1 MDSDSRTEYHIM
13 TYVFGPVPSRRL
25 GMSLGV
31 DLIPPKTCTYDCLY
45 CQVGRTTRM
54 IAEPQPFVPVDLVIS
69 EIKDKL
75 SKTSPDTITLAG
87 SGEPMLNSDIGRVIA
102 GIKGL
107 TRTRVAVLT
116 NGSLFRKEEVRRR
129 VLGAD
134 IILPTLTSV
143 YDETF
148 RIIHRPHPDL
158 VLADIIEGLIKLRS
172 EFKGQLFLEVVLLA
186 GINHSENEL
195 EGLKSAIGQIAPG
208 RVQLNTVVRP
218 PADKRAISLDINKM
232 EEIMVFF
239 GGNTEIV
246 AGPARKAG
254 TSENDLLTD
263 NLLEMIKRRPLKTA
277 DIATALGLQLG
288 DVEDLIK
295 GLLIKGR
302 IRKQQHS
309 GDVYYL
315 SNKNI
320 C

>member
-1 MDSDSRTEYHIM
+1 M

-45 CQVGRTTRM
+45 CQVGRTTKM
-54 IAEPQPFVPVDLVIS
+54 IAEPQPLVPVDQVIS
-69 EIKDKL
+69 EIKGKL
-75 SKTSPDTITLAG
+75 SRTSPDTITLAG
-87 SGEPMLNSDIGRVIA
+87 SGEPTLNSDIGRVIS

-116 NGSLFRKEEVRRR
+116 NGSLFSKEDVRRR
-129 VLGAD
+129 VLDAD

-143 YDETF
+143 YEETF
-148 RIIHRPHPDL
+148 KIIHRPHPGL
-158 VLADIIEGLIKLRS
+158 FVADIIDGIIRLRN
-172 EFKGQLFLEVVLLA
+172 EFKGQLFLEVVFLA
-186 GINHSENEL
+186 GINHSEREI
-195 EGLKSAIGQIAPG
+195 EGLKAAIGLIAPD

-218 PADKRAISLDINKM
+218 PADERAISLDNKIL

-239 GGNTEIV
+239 GGNTEII
-246 AGPARKAG
+246 AGSARKAG
-254 TSENDLLTD
+254 TGENDLLID

-277 DIATALGLQLG
+277 DIATALGLQLE

-320 C
+320 H